1 MIGKIKISRK
11 KESPNR
17 TCVPMPPSAERKILF
32 MSTEKRDIE
41 EKVES
46 ALDRTADEP
55 LPITEKNIRISVSR
69 GLSANYSRVI
79 LRVILG
85 VLVVGSLALFAS
97 GIIKYTELQRE
108 KQSLEIKKAELS
120 EEVEELKY
128 LLDHPIDGEYIIRMA
143 REKLGLNLPG
153 EIVYYN
159 DTNDKK

>member
-1 MIGKIKISRK
+1 MGH
-11 KESPNR
+11 
-17 TCVPMPPSAERKILF
+17 A
-32 MSTEKRDIE
+32 
-41 EKVES
+41 
-46 ALDRTADEP
+46 ADDS
-55 LPITEKNIRISVSR
+55 LPITEKNLRISVSR
-69 GLSANYSRVI
+69 GIRANYSRVI

-85 VLVVGSLALFAS
+85 ILVVGSLALFLS

-108 KQSLEIKKAELS
+108 KQSLEIKKAEIA